1 MNPAAMQLK
10 AAINNYARANNIAAQ
25 VVLQNFMFE
34 RFLARLARSPYK
46 DHFLLKGG
54 LLVASIVGLDARS
67 TMDMDVTLQ
76 HYPLDAEK
84 LRKAMSDIAAIPLD
98 DGVSFRWVSARP
110 TRADDVYGGLSIRFD
125 AVYEGIVTALSLD
138 VTVGDAVESSAP
150 YEFCGIFEDELR
162 FTLWGYSIE
171 TILAEKIETIL
182 RRGTLNTRP
191 KDFYDVVALTRRPT
205 PISETRLAAALQAT
219 AEHRGSAHILRQCP
233 AILSLLAEDSTLKT
247 RWQQY
252 AKTYP
257 YAAAISYEECM
268 NSLRSLLQGLYETI
282 EDKPET

>member
-25 VVLQNFMFE
+25 VVLQNYMFE

-76 HYPLDAEK
+76 HYPLNIDT
-84 LRKAMSDIAAIPLD
+84 LRKAMSDIASIQLD
-98 DGVSFRWVSARP
+98 DGVSFRWVSARS

-125 AVYEGIVTALSLD
+125 AVYESIVTALSLD
-138 VTVGDAVESSAP
+138 VTVGDAVESAAP
-150 YEFCGIFEDELR
+150 YEFCGIFDDELR
-162 FTLWGYSIE
+162 FTLWGCSIE
-171 TILAEKIETIL
+171 TILAEKLETIL

-191 KDFYDVVALTRRPT
+191 KDFYDVVALSRKPTIISRP
-205 PISETRLAAALQAT
+205 RLTAALQAT
-219 AEHRGSAHILRQCP
+219 AEHRGSTHFLRQCP
-233 AILSLLAEDSTLKT
+233 ALLALIAEDSTLKT
-247 RWQQY
+247 RWLQY

-257 YAAAISYEECM
+257 YAADISYEECIDC
-268 NSLRSLLQGLYETI
+268 LRSLLQGLDEKI
-282 EDKPET
+282 EDITGE